1 MASTLNAQTALT
13 NTGAKMDSV
22 AVSSVRAQSLGVYLL
37 LGTAFGVV
45 LTKAEVL
52 SWFRV
57 QEMFRFQAFHMY
69 GVIGSAVVT
78 AMVSL
83 WVLRRIGAH
92 SMTGER
98 IDPAPKVLGRGTRYW
113 LGGTLFGLGWALV
126 GACPGP
132 LLALIGGGQTV
143 LIVTLLSA
151 VVGTWLYGVLR
162 PRLPH

>member
-1 MASTLNAQTALT
+1 MTTTLTAVPETQTQARSAAATHASAFLL
-13 NTGAKMDSV
+13 
-22 AVSSVRAQSLGVYLL
+22 VYLAI
-37 LGTAFGVV
+37 GIAFGVV

-69 GVIGSAVVT
+69 GVIGSAVAT
-78 AMVSL
+78 AMASL
-83 WVLRRIGAH
+83 WLLRRFEAH
-92 SMTGER
+92 SLTGER

-113 LGGTLFGLGWALV
+113 LGGSLFGVGWALV

-132 LLALIGGGQTV
+132 LLALIGGGEVVLLVTV
-143 LIVTLLSA
+143 LSA
-151 VVGTWLYGVLR
+151 VAGTWTYGVLR